1 MSLVR
6 GCLFE
11 SLSYSA
17 PRKPSLRTP
26 TFLKA
31 MSRPAHKEQQAPTA
45 SGVRMPQRRGTS
57 NTLVIVRTPT
67 AGRDTGSRREARRPA
82 PPCTHHEHLN
92 RTWFPSI
99 NQESST
105 GYPRHLSNP
114 SPCVT
119 VQLESAGSDATGQR
133 QLMAP
138 GAGCPAAGGWWSTT
152 WLGQPCTASLR
163 PSEAEDVVLIE
174 ATAVRLVPVGGR

>member
-11 SLSYSA
+11 SLSFSA
-17 PRKPSLRTP
+17 LRKPSLRTP

-31 MSRPAHKEQQAPTA
+31 MSRPAHKERQAPTA
-45 SGVRMPQRRGTS
+45 SGVRMPQRRNKQHFGHCPDTHS
-57 NTLVIVRTPT
+57 
-67 AGRDTGSRREARRPA
+67 GDTGSRREARRPA
-82 PPCTHHEHLN
+82 LPCTHHEHLN
-92 RTWFPSI
+92 GTWFPSI

-105 GYPRHLSNP
+105 RYPRHLSNP

-119 VQLESAGSDATGQR
+119 VQLKSAGSDATGQR

-174 ATAVRLVPVGGR
+174 ATAVRLVPVSGR